1 MATTP
6 TALGQVPTELHRVSM
21 DVDGGEV
28 GALWAD
34 NVEALGDEAVTEAV
48 ALVLKAGP
56 DRIVARWPL
65 GQGARD
71 GRLDRGPKALHASDE
86 TVVPGHLDDRRR
98 HVRLRRCRY

>member
-1 MATTP
+1 
-6 TALGQVPTELHRVSM
+6 M

-56 DRIVARWPL
+56 DRIVVRWPL
-65 GQGARD
+65 GEGAGD
-71 GRLDRGPKALHASDE
+71 GRLERRPVHIREELLHGPDRSRE
-86 TVVPGHLDDRRR
+86 RRWC
-98 HVRLRRCRY
+98 RLPSRSSSPLR